1 MSRGVSRVVFLGKVN
16 VVWLSAIMEAL
27 IQGEGLR
34 DFVKSSRVGNRV
46 FIAQR
51 GSNSEP
57 FFGSCGIQWW

>member
-16 VVWLSAIMEAL
+16 VAWLSAIMEVL

-46 FIAQR
+46 FIA
-51 GSNSEP
+51 
-57 FFGSCGIQWW
+57 